1 MTWTLLHQRM
11 AFMAELIQAAETD
24 PEGAL
29 ELADRASELAELF
42 GDREGLL
49 LSLRQ
54 RWLTMLS
61 ARLDQAAYEGV
72 SAEQARAD
80 LADGNPGLR
89 ALLDIASRRSLRM
102 RSLSWG
108 ERQVMDLYAGLPS
121 DRQTVA

>member
-29 ELADRASELAELF
+29 ELADRASKLAELF

-80 LADGNPGLR
+80 LADANPGLR

>member
-80 LADGNPGLR
+80 LADANPGLR